1 MTTASGMPR
10 KPRLKIEVATPG
22 ISRAARVR
30 AYVVGGVMTLGVVG
44 VACRAWGLQV
54 DEGERY
60 RAMAARQHAASVEI
74 PAPRGEIRDA
84 QGRPL
89 AISADAESIWANPRE
104 IRDVTETAARL
115 AKLTG
120 GDPATLEAKL
130 GNARRFVWIARHVA
144 PELARA
150 VREAKLAGIEVAKEP
165 RRWYPGRALAG
176 PVLGRA
182 DIDGHGLDGIEL
194 ALNDALTG
202 KGAAATAV
210 RDARGHRMF
219 ADGLA
224 QAEPGATVHLT
235 LDRTIQ
241 AIADAALAQAIDA
254 NSAKNGTAVVLEVGT
269 GRVLALASYPSY
281 DSNMGAGIA
290 DGARNRTITDVYEAG
305 SVMKVFSV
313 AAALDAGAVAPDTWF
328 ELNNGAM
335 RIGPKTIRDVNHDAA
350 LTTAGIIKRSSNV
363 GAAKIA
369 QRLGREKL
377 YAGLQ
382 RFGFGARTGIE
393 LPGEQSGRLRS
404 AERWRDIELATIS
417 FGYGLTVTPLQI
429 AAATAALGADGVYHP
444 PRIIES
450 IGRDDGRDDDRPLA
464 APRRIVKPE
473 TAAAM
478 RAMLAGVF
486 EGGPQGGTAA
496 SIVVPGYR
504 CGGKSGTAH
513 KWDAAARQYAPN
525 RYLSSFTG
533 LAPIEK
539 PRLAIAVLVDE
550 PSGGDYHG
558 GKVAGPVFAAIASE
572 ALRYLGVPGEPL
584 ECPARSGPPP
594 GPLAVV
600 PAKTCVAPGPAAK
613 TAAQLAAQPPAG
625 AGADLEGDPEP
636 PGGATDDVHPGVLPD
651 FRGMSVGRA
660 LEVARA
666 AGIAIDIA
674 GTGRAVSQEPPP
686 GAAATRATLRFS
698 DGDPAALAP

>member
-1 MTTASGMPR
+1 MTAATPAPR
-10 KPRLKIEVATPG
+10 KARVKIEAATPG

-30 AYVVGGVMTLGVVG
+30 AYVVGGVMTLGIVG

-54 DEGERY
+54 EEGERY
-60 RAMAARQHAASVEI
+60 RAMAARQHAASVGI
-74 PAPRGEIRDA
+74 PAPRGEILDA

-89 AISADAESIWANPRE
+89 TISADAESIWANPRE

-165 RRWYPGRALAG
+165 RRWYPGRGLAG
-176 PVLGRA
+176 PVIGRA
-182 DIDGHGLDGIEL
+182 DIDGNGLDGIEH
-194 ALNDALTG
+194 ALNEVLTG
-202 KGAAATAV
+202 KSAAATAV

-224 QAEPGATVHLT
+224 QAEPGATVRLT

-241 AIADAALAQAIDA
+241 AIADAALAQTVEA
-254 NSAKNGTAVVLEVGT
+254 NGAKNGTAVVLEVGT
-269 GRVLALASYPSY
+269 GRVLALASYPTY
-281 DSNMGAGIA
+281 DPNTGAGLA
-290 DGARNRTITDVYEAG
+290 DGARDRPVTDAYEAG

-313 AAALDAGAVAPDTWF
+313 AAALDEGAVAPDTWF
-328 ELNNGAM
+328 ELSNGAM
-335 RIGPKTIRDVNHDAA
+335 RIGTKTIRDVHHDAR

-363 GAAKIA
+363 GAVRVA

-377 YAGLQ
+377 HAGLV
-382 RFGFGARTGIE
+382 RFGFGARSGIE
-393 LPGEQSGRLRS
+393 LPGEQPGKLRS
-404 AERWRDIELATIS
+404 PERWRDIELATVS

-429 AAATAALGADGVYHP
+429 AAAMAVLGGDGMYYP
-444 PRIIES
+444 PRIIDR
-450 IGRDDGRDDDRPLA
+450 IDGRDGRDGRDGPA
-464 APRRIVKPE
+464 ASATPRRVVRPE

-478 RAMLAGVF
+478 RAMLATVF
-486 EGGPQGGTAA
+486 ESGVQAGTAG
-496 SIVVPGYR
+496 SLVVPGYR

-513 KWDAAARQYAPN
+513 KWDAAARKYADS
-525 RYLSSFTG
+525 RYLSSFAG
-533 LAPIEK
+533 LAPIDK

-550 PSGGDYHG
+550 PSGGDYFG
-558 GKVAGPVFAAIASE
+558 GKVAGPVFASVASE

-584 ECPARSGPPP
+584 ECPPRPP
-594 GPLAVV
+594 GPQPNPLTTVL
-600 PAKTCVAPGPAAK
+600 PAKTCVAPGPAVK
-613 TAAQLAAQPPAG
+613 PPPAPAPAD

-636 PGGATDDVHPGVLPD
+636 PSADDIHPGVLPD

-660 LEVARA
+660 LEAARA
-666 AGIAIDIA
+666 AGIALDIS
-674 GTGRAVSQEPPP
+674 GTGRAISQEPPP

-698 DGDPAALAP
+698 DGDPPALAP